1 MYLQYLEEEY
11 ENTKGVIIIR
21 TSKKNTHHNGQ
32 KKKDKRTN
40 NDLQDIHIKLRS
52 SNTNP
57 TKNGDE
63 LRCSGRVYS
72 SCSTGDTHRKQISPD
87 IQ

>member
-1 MYLQYLEEEY
+1 MYEELEGS
-11 ENTKGVIIIR
+11 KWVIRILL
-21 TSKKNTHHNGQ
+21 SKKNRQHNGQ
-32 KKKDKRTN
+32 KKNYKRTN

-63 LRCSGRVYS
+63 RRCSGRVYS